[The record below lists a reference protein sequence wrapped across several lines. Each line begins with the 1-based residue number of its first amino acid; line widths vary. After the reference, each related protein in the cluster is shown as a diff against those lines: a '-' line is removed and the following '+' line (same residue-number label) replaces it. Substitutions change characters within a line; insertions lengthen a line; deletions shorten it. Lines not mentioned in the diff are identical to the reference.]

1 MAEKRNQLDK
11 IDLRILEVLS
21 SEGRISYRE
30 LSERVNLS
38 PRPCQTRVERLEAMG
53 VIEGYR
59 AVVKIPAPRKTI
71 VIAQI
76 ALTDHGRSQGP
87 FEEEMRSNP
96 AVLDCWLVSGAFDF
110 PGAAGL
116 RGPGRLPA
124 PGRRLGCKARTS
136 DLRRSSRRLSCR
148 PSSAAWSEG

>member
-110 PGAAGL
+110 L
-116 RGPGRLPA
+116 VRLA
-124 PGRRLGCKARTS
+124 CEDLDDYRRLADVWLQSPHFRLEKIVTAAE
-136 DLRRSSRRLSCR
+136 LQAIKRSLV
-148 PSSAAWSEG
+148 